1 MHVSWQFSVIYNFIV
16 RIDICIRPQP
26 CLDEKGVIY
35 ALRLYRV
42 ITKGGKQGK
51 RHGNMQC
58 KPHSNKSLLN
68 EETKPISNKG
78 YNKKEQKKNNGV
90 KGTTTIN
97 NWKQAHTFL
106 NII

>member
-1 MHVSWQFSVIYNFIV
+1 
-16 RIDICIRPQP
+16 
-26 CLDEKGVIY
+26 
-35 ALRLYRV
+35 
-42 ITKGGKQGK
+42 
-51 RHGNMQC
+51 MQC

-90 KGTTTIN
+90 KDTTTIN